1 MKHIEHDIQVAIH
14 RLLSAYNI
22 LHFAVPNGGLRN
34 IKTASYLKAEGTL
47 AGVADLVLILPQRVV
62 FVEVKTDKG
71 KQSDSQ
77 KTFQECVSI
86 LGFEYLIWRNI
97 DDCTRF
103 IETLPQYVHK
113 IKWSK

>member
-1 MKHIEHDIQVAIH
+1 MKHEEHDIQVGIH

-47 AGVADLVLILPQRVV
+47 AGVSDIVILLPNRAI

-71 KQSDSQ
+71 SQQESQ
-77 KTFQECVSI
+77 KDFQKRVET
-86 LGFEYLIWRNI
+86 LGFEYLIWRSV
-97 DDCTRF
+97 DDAIMWCERVVEILNKTCG
-103 IETLPQYVHK
+103 
-113 IKWSK
+113 